1 MFSQKLDSGGFYEVY
16 AENLRGALSRRDIE
30 GFAGKLSELMEK
42 SVEGTKT
49 LLLELGFQKKQLIW
63 T

>member
-1 MFSQKLDSGGFYEVY
+1 MFSQKLDSGGFYEFY

-30 GFAGKLSELMEK
+30 GFAGKLSELMKK